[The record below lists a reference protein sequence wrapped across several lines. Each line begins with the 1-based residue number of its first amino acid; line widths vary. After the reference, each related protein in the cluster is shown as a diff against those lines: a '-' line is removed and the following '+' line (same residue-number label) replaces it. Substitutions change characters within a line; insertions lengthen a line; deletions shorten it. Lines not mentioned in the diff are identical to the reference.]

1 MAGVCVVAVSPGGE
15 RHQPVRG
22 CSDGTGK
29 VRLGRLDNA
38 AYTLMARPTDGV
50 HGMQWVGPSGGTG
63 SQYLARQVTP
73 APGQVTA
80 VPPIQLDRAGT
91 IAGLVTDAATGKG
104 VNLECVDVTPVGGDP
119 TFDGVCQG
127 ALSDAAGHYTL
138 TGVGP
143 YAWPVEFSSV
153 EGNGYAWQWSGGV
166 ASRKQATLVPV
177 GAGRTATV
185 NAKLSRGTTVSGTVL
200 GTNGA
205 PLQSTVVLVNSDTG
219 DDAGWATPTIGRYA
233 VGVLPQAVRIRY
245 TDPRTPAALLWYKK
259 VADFTH
265 ATPVT
270 VGSTAVTVDLVGL

>member
-1 MAGVCVVAVSPGGE
+1 
-15 RHQPVRG
+15 
-22 CSDGTGK
+22 
-29 VRLGRLDNA
+29 
-38 AYTLMARPTDGV
+38 
-50 HGMQWVGPSGGTG
+50 MQWVGPSGGTG

-73 APGQVTA
+73 APGKVTT
-80 VPPIQLDRAGT
+80 VPPVQLDGAGA
-91 IAGLVTDAATGKG
+91 IAGLVTDAGTGKG
-104 VNLECVDVTPVGGDP
+104 VNLECVQVTPAGGDP

-177 GAGRTATV
+177 SAGRTATA
-185 NAKLSRGTTVSGTVL
+185 NAKLSRGNTVSGTVL

-219 DDAGWATPTIGRYA
+219 DDTGWATPAIGRYA

-245 TDPRTPAALLWYKK
+245 TDPRTPATLLWYKN